1 MGSEDNGLTLKGLAQ
16 RLEALE
22 RENAKLRSKVATLE
36 DSGARRSEV
45 ATLRGSG
52 THQPEEPA
60 PEPVLE
66 SAGRVSRRWLFSRAG
81 AATLGVVAAGVLT
94 QRDVREAQATPTS
107 FTTDTSE
114 RGAVEGTNTSEGGY
128 GVWGNSSF
136 VGVYGT
142 GAYIGVWGKANP
154 ESIGGIGVAGNGEGK
169 GVQGVAESGQG
180 VLGRSNSG
188 TTGAV
193 EGEHLGQGYGG
204 QFQGGRAQLRLVP
217 ASAAGRPSGAHSKGE
232 IYMDSAGALFV
243 CVKGGTPGRWRKVTT
258 TTS

>member
-1 MGSEDNGLTLKGLAQ
+1 VSGVGVQESGLTLEGLAQ
-16 RLEALE
+16 RLETLE
-22 RENAKLRSKVATLE
+22 RENAELRQEVSALRSSPTPRGEVPALR
-36 DSGARRSEV
+36 DSGMPP
-45 ATLRGSG
+45 TK
-52 THQPEEPA
+52 EPA
-60 PEPVLE
+60 PEPE
-66 SAGRVSRRWLFSRAG
+66 GRVSRRALLSRAG
-81 AATLGVVAAGVLT
+81 AAAVGLVVAGALT
-94 QRDVREAQATPTS
+94 QRDIREAEATPTE

-136 VGVYGT
+136 VGVFGT